1 MSVVL
6 HLHSL
11 SHLVPTRF
19 DGELCIATVSL
30 AFFRRTLATRDVQL
44 EVFIYGNE
52 YRVAGRKA
60 IADAKAQ
67 NPLLTVYE

>member
-6 HLHSL
+6 HLPRL
-11 SHLVPTRF
+11 PQLVPTRF
-19 DGELCIATVSL
+19 DAELLIATVSL

-44 EVFIYGNE
+44 EDFIYGNE
-52 YRVAGRKA
+52 YRAAGRKA
-60 IADAKAQ
+60 IAEAKAQ